1 MSEQY
6 LDLTALAHGQ
16 PATDAE
22 REAQHQVLASLLAA
36 YTDGE
41 LPAETTSQIDAHLL
55 GCAQCRREVDVQR
68 TLGARVRELSA
79 HVAPVDTSGA
89 EERLRARLAERL
101 AALPPRAVPDAGATV
116 PRARGMLPR
125 LLLGIVTVLLI
136 VAVALTTRD
145 ARSSAGGAEAA
156 LGADSAP
163 LLADVA
169 RDYTRTM
176 SSELPGRARDL
187 DAVRAAMPFAVEP
200 LHVDGL
206 RLLATWT
213 TVVGGQPAAV
223 FAYRWNDRIVLQY
236 IVAEELLFRSP
247 AVRASLAARGRAMY
261 GDGRPALIAW
271 PLQEAGSVLVGEV
284 TPAALR
290 GLWSRATGR

>member
-6 LDLTALAHGQ
+6 LDLSLLSRGQ

-22 REAQHQVLASLLAA
+22 REAQHGVLASLLAA

-55 GCAQCRREVDVQR
+55 GCARCRREVEVQR
-68 TLGARVRELSA
+68 TLGARVRDLSA
-79 HVAPVDTSGA
+79 SAPQVDVSGA
-89 EERLRARLAERL
+89 EQRLRARLA
-101 AALPPRAVPDAGATV
+101 ALPHTTMPEVRPTVQRPRHIVRLVLIGCVA
-116 PRARGMLPR
+116 
-125 LLLGIVTVLLI
+125 LLLLAITVLATRGSWAAAGTAKGTVTVAS
-136 VAVALTTRD
+136 V
-145 ARSSAGGAEAA
+145 
-156 LGADSAP
+156 P
-163 LLADVA
+163 LLGEVA
-169 RDYTRTM
+169 RDYARTM

-187 DAVRAAMPFAVEP
+187 DAVREAMPFAVEP

-213 TVVGGQPAAV
+213 TVLGGQPAAV
-223 FAYRWNDRIVLQY
+223 FAYRWDDRIVLQY
-236 IVAEELLFRSP
+236 VLAEELLFRSP
-247 AVRASLAARGRAMY
+247 EVRASLAASGLAAT

-271 PLQEAGSVLVGEV
+271 ALPEAGSVLVGEV